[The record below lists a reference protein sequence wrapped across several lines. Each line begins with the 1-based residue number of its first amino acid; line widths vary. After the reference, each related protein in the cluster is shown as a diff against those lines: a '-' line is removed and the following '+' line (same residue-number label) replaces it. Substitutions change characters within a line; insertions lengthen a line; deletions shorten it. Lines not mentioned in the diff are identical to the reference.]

1 MSESIVV
8 LSSLNA
14 RHTQANSDR
23 LFDNWGDNNCGKS
36 TVDKRRKNSHSEN
49 YEIKSCQ
56 CVE

>member
-1 MSESIVV
+1 MVV